1 MAGEPERARSASD
14 VTLRDDDPLA
24 VAATSALRAG
34 DAETLGRLLSE
45 HPGLARGHIENRG
58 GRGGSRTLLHV
69 YADWP
74 GNHPHPREIVA
85 ALRGAGADLNAP
97 FLGAHAETALHWAA
111 SNDDVDL
118 IDALLDAGAD
128 LEAPGSVIGG
138 GAPLADATAF
148 GQWRAAERL
157 LEHGARS
164 TFFEAAVMG
173 LTDQLEGELAAAPGP
188 GADEITHALWGACHG
203 GRQEAAARL
212 LERGADINWIGWD
225 DLTALDVAE
234 RSDASEL
241 VEWLRERG
249 GRSAADLA

>member
-45 HPGLARGHIENRG
+45 HPGLARGRVESREG
-58 GRGGSRTLLHV
+58 GGGSRTLLHV

-118 IDALLDAGAD
+118 IDALLDADAD

-157 LEHGARS
+157 LLEACPAAQSLVDQGERDIAALGAN
-164 TFFEAAVMG
+164 E
-173 LTDQLEGELAAAPGP
+173 DDEL
-188 GADEITHALWGACHG
+188 L
-203 GRQEAAARL
+203 
-212 LERGADINWIGWD
+212 
-225 DLTALDVAE
+225 DLPI
-234 RSDASEL
+234 SIY
-241 VEWLRERG
+241 
-249 GRSAADLA
+249 SAG